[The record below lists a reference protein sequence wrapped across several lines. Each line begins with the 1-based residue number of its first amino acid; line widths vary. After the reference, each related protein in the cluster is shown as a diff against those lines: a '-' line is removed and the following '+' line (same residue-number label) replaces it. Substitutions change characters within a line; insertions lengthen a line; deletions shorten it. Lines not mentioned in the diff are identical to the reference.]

1 MTSSMGAARP
11 KRDLLVVNRDGPVN
25 LLMNQIATRGHW
37 IRFEVLAMNGQN
49 AHGATVSATVGALR
63 VQRDVQ
69 TGGSYLASN
78 DPRVHFGLGN
88 ESEIRNVV
96 VRWPGGAVEK
106 FGDFKAGQT
115 IRLRQGSQPIAFKH
129 DKG

>member
-1 MTSSMGAARP
+1 MGAARP

-25 LLMNQIATRGHW
+25 PLMNQIATRGHRV
-37 IRFEVLAMNGQN
+37 RFEVLAMKGQN
-49 AHGATVSATVGALR
+49 AHRATVSVRVGTLR

-106 FGDFKAGQT
+106 FGDFKASQT
-115 IRLRQGSQPIAFKH
+115 IRLRQGSQPVAIEH
-129 DKG
+129 DQG